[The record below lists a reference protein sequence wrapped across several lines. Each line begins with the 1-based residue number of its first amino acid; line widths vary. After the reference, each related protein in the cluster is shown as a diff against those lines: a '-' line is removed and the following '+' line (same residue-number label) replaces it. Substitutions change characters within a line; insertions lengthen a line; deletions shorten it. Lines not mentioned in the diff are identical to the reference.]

1 MTQARPEG
9 ERGGTTVTPPAAG
22 VQRFAGFR
30 RTVADLNR
38 AVDFYCAALGFDCGP
53 IEICVVADGA
63 DLSCAD
69 IVPARRA
76 RLRLGD
82 ETIEL
87 YAPAELRSRPGAR
100 RPAHAVNSTGFQHIA
115 VVAADMA
122 SAYARLQRH
131 APHPIS
137 RGAPVRLPANAD
149 GVVAYKFRDVDG
161 HPVELIAFPE
171 GVGDPRWQR
180 ARGADPTLGIDHSAI
195 GVADVGRSIDFY
207 VRALGF
213 RVVSRQLNTGVEQ
226 DRLDGASGVR
236 VDVVALAPA
245 GHGTPHLELLGYR
258 VPAPLALAA
267 EPAPSADAAD
277 RLVWTVGDV
286 QAITSG
292 MFATRPKPADASLR
306 IAAGAAGDATLRD
319 PDGHGLLLRQA
330 MPQAASPRE
339 IWRI

>member
-9 ERGGTTVTPPAAG
+9 ERGSTTVTAPAAG

-38 AVDFYCAALGFDCGP
+38 ALDFYCGALGFDCGP
-53 IEICVVADGA
+53 IEVCVVADGG

-69 IVPARRA
+69 IVPARCA

-87 YAPAELRSRPGAR
+87 YAPTGLRSCPGAR
-100 RPAHAVNSTGFQHIA
+100 RPGHAVNSTGFQHIA

-131 APHPIS
+131 APRPIS
-137 RGAPVRLPANAD
+137 RGEPVRLPANAG
-149 GVVAYKFRDVDG
+149 GVVAYKCRDVDG

-171 GVGDPRWQR
+171 GVGNPRWQR
-180 ARGADPTLGIDHSAI
+180 ADGADATLGIDHSAI
-195 GVADVGRSIDFY
+195 GVADVERSIDFY

-226 DRLDGASGVR
+226 DRLDGVDGVR
-236 VDVVALAPA
+236 VDVVALAPE
-245 GHGTPHLELLGYR
+245 GHGTPHLELLGYAM
-258 VPAPLALAA
+258 PAPPALAA
-267 EPAPSADAAD
+267 APAAVADVAD

-286 QAITSG
+286 QAIVSG
-292 MFATRPKPADASLR
+292 MSETRPRPADA
-306 IAAGAAGDATLRD
+306 ALRD
-319 PDGHGLLLRQA
+319 PDGHSLLLRQA
-330 MPQAASPRE
+330 VPQAASPRE
-339 IWRI
+339 ILRI